1 MSSQNKPSHADLTRR
16 KGFTLHHGVDIKPAA
31 TMVAEDTA
39 ESGYRP
45 LEEKELDLTVPA
57 CKDSGAYEDR
67 DIDMAVSASEAP
79 SPSDGPIE
87 EAKEPRKWKLAVM
100 FLCFYGFMSA
110 IKPGEPFITPYLLST
125 EKNFTREQVTNEIT
139 PVLTY
144 SYMVVLVPAFL
155 LTDLLRYKP
164 VLIIQSVSQLV
175 IWLILLLGT
184 SLLEMQLMEFFYGIT
199 MACRVAYS
207 SYIFSLVSPVIYQR
221 VAGYSRSSV
230 LLGVFTS
237 SVLGQ
242 LFISQAR
249 IRYYTLSAISLG
261 FVSFGLLLSLC
272 LPWPKRSLFFNR
284 MRNEQQKELAAAT
297 SELDR
302 MNPKD
307 ITSSSAAPPCP
318 ASSWRDSVLVQ
329 MLLEVKDVVKM
340 PSLRLWSLWWV
351 FNSTGYYLVL
361 FYVHILWN
369 RVYPATESKNV
380 YNGAVE
386 AASTLL
392 SAVMSFAAG
401 FVKIRWNVWSELV
414 IALITALQAGLL
426 LLMGTTDS
434 IWVCYLAYV
443 LFRGFYQFLVPI
455 ATFQIASSLTKELC
469 ALVFGI
475 NTFLGTILK
484 SIINLIFAD
493 KRGLAL
499 DVHSQFLVYFI
510 YFTILTVAYVVGAA
524 VVLIRHRR
532 NQPRG
537 GGGTNEQAAP
547 TELQPVAADSEAEIL
562 SNGKSAK
569 A

>member
-1 MSSQNKPSHADLTRR
+1 M
-16 KGFTLHHGVDIKPAA
+16 DIKLAA

-39 ESGYRP
+39 ESEYRS
-45 LEEKELDLTVPA
+45 LEEKELDLKVPE
-57 CKDSGAYEDR
+57 CEDSKGHEDKDA
-67 DIDMAVSASEAP
+67 DMAVSASEGL
-79 SPSDGPIE
+79 SPSEGPVE
-87 EAKEPRKWKLAVM
+87 EAKEARKWKCAVI

-110 IKPGEPFITPYLLST
+110 IKPGEPFITPYLLSD

-164 VLIIQSVSQLV
+164 VLIIQSISQV
-175 IWLILLLGT
+175 IIWLILLLGS
-184 SLLEMQLMEFFYGIT
+184 SLLEMQFMEFFYGIT

-207 SYIFSLVSPVIYQR
+207 SYIFSLVSPAIYQR

-237 SVLGQ
+237 SVVGQ
-242 LFISQAR
+242 LCLSQAG
-249 IRYYTLSAISLG
+249 ITYYTLSAISLG

-284 MRNEQQKELAAAT
+284 MRNEEQKELAAAT
-297 SELDR
+297 ASELDK

-307 ITSSSAAPPCP
+307 TAPSSAAPKCA
-318 ASSWRDSVLVQ
+318 ASSWKNSVFVQ
-329 MLLEVKDVVKM
+329 MLLEVKDVVKR

-392 SAVMSFAAG
+392 SAGMSFTAG
-401 FVKIRWNVWSELV
+401 FVKIRWNIWSELV
-414 IALITALQAGLL
+414 IGLITALQAGLL
-426 LLMGTTDS
+426 LLMGITDN
-434 IWVCYLAYV
+434 IWVCYVAYV

-493 KRGLAL
+493 KRGMAL
-499 DVHSQFLVYFI
+499 NVHDQFKVYFV
-510 YFTILTVAYVVGAA
+510 YFTILTISYFVGAA
-524 VVLIRHRR
+524 VVLIRHYRDK
-532 NQPRG
+532 PRG
-537 GGGTNEQAAP
+537 GGGGTNDQAAP
-547 TELQPVAADSEAEIL
+547 SELQPVAAGSEAEVL
-562 SNGKSAK
+562 SNGKSAN

>member
-1 MSSQNKPSHADLTRR
+1 M
-16 KGFTLHHGVDIKPAA
+16 GVKPAA

-39 ESGYRP
+39 ESGYRS
-45 LEEKELDLTVPA
+45 LEEKELDLTVPE
-57 CKDSGAYEDR
+57 CEDGRGHEDKDA
-67 DIDMAVSASEAP
+67 DMAVPASEGL
-79 SPSDGPIE
+79 SPSEDPVE
-87 EAKEPRKWKLAVM
+87 EAKEPRKWKWAVM
-100 FLCFYGFMSA
+100 FLCFYGFMSG
-110 IKPGEPFITPYLLST
+110 IKPGEPFITPYLLSD

-164 VLIIQSVSQLV
+164 VLIIQSMSQVV
-175 IWLILLLGT
+175 IWLILLLGS
-184 SLLEMQLMEFFYGIT
+184 SLLEMQFMEFFYGIT

-207 SYIFSLVSPVIYQR
+207 SYIFSLVSPAIYQR

-237 SVLGQ
+237 SVVGQ
-242 LFISQAR
+242 LCLSQAR

-284 MRNEQQKELAAAT
+284 MRNEEQKKLAAAA
-297 SELDR
+297 SELDK
-302 MNPKD
+302 MNQKD
-307 ITSSSAAPPCP
+307 TAPSSAAPKCS
-318 ASSWRDSVLVQ
+318 ASSWKDSVFVQ
-329 MLLEVKDVVKM
+329 MLLEVKEVLKR

-369 RVYPATESKNV
+369 KVYPATESKHV

-392 SAVMSFAAG
+392 SAGTSFTAG
-401 FVKIRWNVWSELV
+401 FVKIRWNIWSELV
-414 IALITALQAGLL
+414 IGLITALQAGLL
-426 LLMGTTDS
+426 LLMGITDN
-434 IWVCYLAYV
+434 IWVCYVAYV

-493 KRGLAL
+493 KKGMAL
-499 DVHSQFLVYFI
+499 DVHDQFKVYFI
-510 YFTILTVAYVVGAA
+510 YFTILTISYFIGAA
-524 VVLIRHRR
+524 VVLIRHYR
-532 NQPRG
+532 NKPRG
-537 GGGTNEQAAP
+537 GEGGTNDQAAP
-547 TELQPVAADSEAEIL
+547 TELQPVAAGSEAEVL
-562 SNGKSAK
+562 SNGTSAN

>member
-1 MSSQNKPSHADLTRR
+1 
-16 KGFTLHHGVDIKPAA
+16 
-31 TMVAEDTA
+31 MVADDTA
-39 ESGYRP
+39 GSGDRS
-45 LEEKELDLTVPA
+45 EGEKEMDLKVPA
-57 CKDSGAYEDR
+57 SEDG
-67 DIDMAVSASEAP
+67 DIEMAESASEVP
-79 SPSDGPIE
+79 SPSDAPPE
-87 EAKEPRKWKLAVM
+87 EAKEPRKWKWAVI
-100 FLCFYGFMSA
+100 FLCFYGFMAS
-110 IKPGEPFITPYLLST
+110 IKPGEPFITPYLLSP
-125 EKNFTREQVTNEIT
+125 EKNFTRQQVTNEIT

-164 VLIIQSVSQLV
+164 VLIIQGVSQVV

-184 SLLEMQLMEFFYGIT
+184 TLLEMQFMEFFYGIT

-207 SYIFSLVSPVIYQR
+207 SYIFSLVSPTLYQR

-237 SVLGQ
+237 SVVGQ
-242 LFISQAR
+242 MCLSFGNISF
-249 IRYYTLSAISLG
+249 YTLNAISLS
-261 FVSFGLLLSLC
+261 FVSFSLLLSLC

-284 MRNEQQKELAAAT
+284 MRNQEQKELTAVAT
-297 SELDR
+297 KSELDKI
-302 MNPKD
+302 NPKD
-307 ITSSSAAPPCP
+307 SAANPC
-318 ASSWRDSVLVQ
+318 STSRWKDSVMVQ
-329 MLLEVKDVVKM
+329 MLLELRNVVRR
-340 PSLRLWSLWWV
+340 PNLRLWSLWWV

-369 RVYPATESKNV
+369 KVYPATENKHV
-380 YNGAVE
+380 YNGGVE

-392 SAVMSFAAG
+392 SALTSFIAG
-401 FVKIRWNVWSELV
+401 FVKIRWNIWSELV
-414 IALITALQAGLL
+414 IGVITTLQAGLL
-426 LLMGTTDS
+426 LLMGTTDN
-434 IWVCYLAYV
+434 IWVCYMAYV

-510 YFTILTVAYVVGAA
+510 YFTVLTVAYFIGAA
-524 VVLIRHRR
+524 VVLCRHYRNKRR
-532 NQPRG
+532 G
-537 GGGTNEQAAP
+537 EGGTNEQTTP
-547 TELQPVAADSEAEIL
+547 TELSPVATGSEAEPL